1 MIDNEEQI
9 IEKCQRFLTRSS
21 QRYSAQLADQV
32 RDLQAFQGD
41 FWTDTVKKTYL
52 RQGKRKYC
60 LHFSDWS
67 VLANAIVSPYSN
79 SPWHVELLDR
89 KQLEDL
95 QEAIN
100 GLEADS
106 DIKYELKKAL
116 MRAVVCG
123 AGYIVVTTVQDEY
136 TGEVKITAEFVA
148 RQGSVALDPMCE
160 KADASDAE
168 EGAVVNYISTAKAK
182 RLYGEDVVPYRYPD
196 NQPKLNFTGID
207 QWPNLEDCVQIVS
220 YYRKNENGSVDY
232 YKLCG
237 NRVVEAFE
245 LPIRFIPIIRFA
257 GYDKYDG
264 DGVKYGGIVDKTWSL
279 QLGLNIA
286 YSTLME
292 RANRS
297 IKANIIMSTAAG
309 KNLDPYYEKKEDE
322 DGSVIMYNQGADVP
336 QVLKE
341 SFETGDL
348 TNIIETSRNLIADV
362 IGIPLAGIL
371 GDQLD
376 KTATEILIQNNNKES
391 NVAIFYD
398 HAYKACRTFGRIV
411 TEMLCGGQDVPFELE
426 NGPDVI
432 TNNLKHRQELNA
444 LAQVMPPEMQ
454 PIVAVHMCD
463 TIDSDFVEGV
473 KADLIANLGQ
483 NLKIVSDKAT
493 DPVAIHE
500 MERMKGAM
508 DEAMLQLEQLQEENR
523 KLKLQND
530 SLIITAQNNRDR
542 TMIDLAK
549 HNDQMALDEAKL
561 QLDAAK
567 AGVEM
572 ELDITKAQTDLADK
586 ALEVE
591 ERRLNLAED
600 AMGVTDDE
608 LSD

>member
-1 MIDNEEQI
+1 
-9 IEKCQRFLTRSS
+9 
-21 QRYSAQLADQV
+21 
-32 RDLQAFQGD
+32 
-41 FWTDTVKKTYL
+41 
-52 RQGKRKYC
+52 
-60 LHFSDWS
+60 
-67 VLANAIVSPYSN
+67 
-79 SPWHVELLDR
+79 
-89 KQLEDL
+89 
-95 QEAIN
+95 
-100 GLEADS
+100 
-106 DIKYELKKAL
+106 
-116 MRAVVCG
+116 
-123 AGYIVVTTVQDEY
+123 
-136 TGEVKITAEFVA
+136 
-148 RQGSVALDPMCE
+148 
-160 KADASDAE
+160 
-168 EGAVVNYISTAKAK
+168 
-182 RLYGEDVVPYRYPD
+182 
-196 NQPKLNFTGID
+196 
-207 QWPNLEDCVQIVS
+207 
-220 YYRKNENGSVDY
+220 
-232 YKLCG
+232 
-237 NRVVEAFE
+237 
-245 LPIRFIPIIRFA
+245 
-257 GYDKYDG
+257 
-264 DGVKYGGIVDKTWSL
+264 
-279 QLGLNIA
+279 
-286 YSTLME
+286 
-292 RANRS
+292 
-297 IKANIIMSTAAG
+297 
-309 KNLDPYYEKKEDE
+309 
-322 DGSVIMYNQGADVP
+322 
-336 QVLKE
+336 
-341 SFETGDL
+341 
-348 TNIIETSRNLIADV
+348 
-362 IGIPLAGIL
+362 
-371 GDQLD
+371 
-376 KTATEILIQNNNKES
+376 
-391 NVAIFYD
+391 
-398 HAYKACRTFGRIV
+398 
-411 TEMLCGGQDVPFELE
+411 MLCGGQDVPFELE

-542 TMIDLAK
+542 TMLDLAK